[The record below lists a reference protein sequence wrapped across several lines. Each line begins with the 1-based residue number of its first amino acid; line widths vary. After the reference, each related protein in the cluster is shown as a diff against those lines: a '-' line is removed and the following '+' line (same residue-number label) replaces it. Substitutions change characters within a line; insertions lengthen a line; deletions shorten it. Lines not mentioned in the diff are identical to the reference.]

1 MKSAIMRT
9 AACTLGLLLSLGAA
23 DAAAQTPPARAS
35 SEALE
40 GARRSA
46 REALSTFAQLVT
58 PRNALEMGFEKPD
71 DVRSATV
78 GAPLP
83 EFQIR
88 LDDLKG
94 YAAGTNPG
102 RLLHESGLFLFPV
115 LVGEQVRSSLTIQH
129 ERGAFKAV
137 AFGAPGFMR
146 QTSRAVGGIGDA
158 AERSEAFLVRIPALN
173 VFFVGYSDGGKLL
186 FASVLDDPRFD
197 LKSGEPLPAE
207 KVLERLAPAAREHKG
222 LPS

>member
-1 MKSAIMRT
+1 VRSVIMRI
-9 AACTLGLLLSLGAA
+9 AACSIGLLLSLAAA
-23 DAAAQTPPARAS
+23 DAAAQTPPARVSA
-35 SEALE
+35 ETLE
-40 GARRSA
+40 GARRAA

-58 PRNALEMGFEKPD
+58 PRNARDMGFEKPD
-71 DVRSATV
+71 EVRSATV
-78 GAPLP
+78 GALLP

-88 LDDLKG
+88 LDELQG
-94 YAAGTNPG
+94 YTAGTNPG
-102 RLLHESGLFLFPV
+102 GLLHESGLFLVPV

-137 AFGAPGFMR
+137 AFGAPGFILLA
-146 QTSRAVGGIGDA
+146 SHVIGGIAGA
-158 AERSEAFLVRIPALN
+158 AERKEAFLVRIPALN
-173 VFFVGYSDGGKLL
+173 VFFVAYPDGDKLL

-207 KVLERLAPAAREHKG
+207 KVLERLIPAAREHKG